1 MNIYIYDIEVF
12 AYDWIVVARRPEE
25 GSPYTVIHNDNYHL
39 REFLNNAPDI
49 LGGFNNKHYDDYVVM
64 VMINGGDPI
73 EVKRCNDFIIG
84 GGKPWEYS
92 FIQYKKKPFKSFDLR
107 DDIADPGISLKAI
120 EGNLKLPIVE
130 SSVPFDI
137 DRPLTPEELEEV
149 IRYCK
154 YDVDS
159 TVRLYWERKKNYL
172 DAKILAGGIY
182 DIAPMDALGYTNAR
196 LSAEALKATY
206 KERSDERDYTLPSN
220 LDQDRIPKIVLD
232 FFMQIRD
239 KNIPD
244 AKLFGA
250 GKGSKG
256 MTLDLMLK
264 CSGGEC
270 PVTYAWG
277 GVHGA
282 KPCVTI
288 QETED
293 RVIINQDVGSL
304 YPNSMINFGYTSR
317 SMKDPDAYKKLVQLR
332 LKYKGQAKAVN
343 NMIKKKLGGSW
354 YHEFS
359 DEDADGNTFFNM
371 DKLKESTD
379 EETYKHI
386 LEYLDYDSKQSSL
399 KLIINTCYGAMLAK
413 GNGLNDRLGGRSV
426 CITNQ
431 LAMSIL
437 IADLCKQCKTID
449 FVNIN
454 TDGIMFTIDRKE
466 VDLSEKIVSAWCD
479 LTGFTMERDDFYK
492 VIQKDV
498 NNYIGIYKDG
508 HFKTKGGYVSLYDG
522 GTFKTNS
529 LQIIHKAIVD
539 YLVKGIDPETT
550 IKECD
555 DITAFQQIIKTG
567 GTYEGSYHYINGKR
581 EQVQKVNRIYAVKD
595 LKYGQVVKGK
605 WIKEKRKK
613 NKTTGKMDVYP
624 VDPPIWSETVISE
637 CPEHCFIDNEN
648 TLTIADLDLDY
659 YIDMA
664 KRRID
669 KYINIDSKVSRKI
682 AKIKKEVVIMA
693 TTKETQDPH
702 AMNVY
707 GKLIEARKKFLD
719 AGVKKKGVNRY
730 AEFKYFRLDEI
741 IPTKQKIF
749 REVGLAD
756 IITFGNE
763 VATLTIYNVDNPDES
778 IDFMSQLA
786 PDESMI
792 KNPIQKVG
800 AIQTYVRR
808 YLYLLA
814 LDIIESDGIE
824 ETTDKPVEVEE
835 KSSKTKVK
843 KSNRPATPA
852 EREDTKQELIN
863 QDGEATKTQRTAIS
877 NGLKK
882 LRARYMDENKVV
894 FSEELEAKYDDYIR
908 VTARTVK
915 AGVTKTEAEDI
926 LIDIGKKIAEE

>member
-172 DAKILAGGIY
+172 DAKILAGSIYGI
-182 DIAPMDALGYTNAR
+182 DPLDALGYTNAR
-196 LSAEALKATY
+196 LSAEALEAKYT
-206 KERSDERDYTLPSN
+206 ERYDERDYVVPEKLPK
-220 LDQDRIPKIVLD
+220 DKIPKIVLD
-232 FFMQIRD
+232 FFLQIQD
-239 KNIPD
+239 KSIPD

-256 MTLDLMLK
+256 MTLDLILRTG
-264 CSGGEC
+264 GGEC
-270 PVTYAWG
+270 PVKFAWG

-282 KPCVTI
+282 PPCITI
-288 QETED
+288 DSDDEYLLFMD
-293 RVIINQDVGSL
+293 DVGSL
-304 YPNSMINFGYTSR
+304 YPNSKINFGYCSR
-317 SMKDPDAYKKLVQLR
+317 SMKDPGAYRKLVELR
-332 LKYKGQAKAVN
+332 LDFKAKAKKVN
-343 NMIKKKLGGSW
+343 KLVAEALGANW
-354 YHEFS
+354 YMDYS
-359 DEDADGNTFFNM
+359 YLDENGDSHLDLN
-371 DKLKESTD
+371 KLKREVKQD
-379 EETYKHI
+379 TYNRI
-386 LEYLDYDSKQSSL
+386 EEYLDYDAKQSSL
-399 KLIINTCYGAMLAK
+399 KLIINTCYGAMLST
-413 GNGLNDRLGGRSV
+413 GNGLNDRLHGRSV

-431 LAMSIL
+431 LCMAIL
-437 IADLCKQCKTID
+437 ITMLSEECKTIW
-449 FVNIN
+449 FFNIN
-454 TDGIMFTIDRKE
+454 TDGIGYKIHKSE
-466 VDLSEKIVSAWCD
+466 VEKVDSIIAKWCKI
-479 LTGFTMERDDFYK
+479 TGFTMERTIFK
-492 VIQKDV
+492 KFIQKDV
-498 NNYIGIYKDG
+498 NNYIGITPDG
-508 HFKTKGGYVSLYDG
+508 KFKTKGGYVSLYKG
-522 GTFKTNS
+522 GSFKTNS
-529 LQIIHKAIVD
+529 LSIIHKAIVNN
-539 YLVKGIDPETT
+539 LVKGIDPEVT
-550 IKECD
+550 IRESTD
-555 DITAFQQIIKTG
+555 VTAFQQIIKTG
-567 GTYEGSYHYINGKR
+567 GSYKGSYHYVDGER
-581 EQVQKVNRIYAVKD
+581 VEVQKVNRVYAVKD
-595 LKYGQVVKGK
+595 PRYGQVVKGK
-605 WIKEKRKK
+605 WITEKRKK
-613 NKTTGKMDVYP
+613 NKVTGKMDSIP

-669 KYINIDSKVSRKI
+669 KYINIDRTVSRKI

-693 TTKETQDPH
+693 TKETQDSH
-702 AMNVY
+702 VMNVY
-707 GKLIEARKKFLD
+707 GKLIEARKRFLD

-741 IPTKQKIF
+741 IPTKQEIF

-835 KSSKTKVK
+835 KPAETTVK

-863 QDGEATKTQRTAIS
+863 KDGEATKTQRTAIS

>member
-12 AYDWIVVARRPEE
+12 SDDWIVVARKPEK

-39 REFLNNAPDI
+39 REFLSNIPDI
-49 LGGFNNKHYDDYVVM
+49 IGGFNNKHYDDYVMM
-64 VMINGGDPI
+64 VMLNGGSNV
-73 EVKRCNDFIIG
+73 EVKRCNDFIIN
-84 GGKPWEYS
+84 GGKPWE
-92 FIQYKKKPFKSFDLR
+92 FPFLQYQKKPFKSFDLR

-172 DAKILAGGIY
+172 DAKILAGSIYGI
-182 DIAPMDALGYTNAR
+182 DPLDALGYTNAR
-196 LSAEALKATY
+196 LSAEALEAKYT
-206 KERSDERDYTLPSN
+206 ERYDERDYVVPEKLPK
-220 LDQDRIPKIVLD
+220 DKIPKIVLD
-232 FFMQIRD
+232 FFLQIQD
-239 KNIPD
+239 KSIPD

-256 MTLDLMLK
+256 MTLDLILRTG
-264 CSGGEC
+264 GGEC
-270 PVTYAWG
+270 PVKFAWG

-282 KPCVTI
+282 PPCITI
-288 QETED
+288 DSDDEYLLFMD
-293 RVIINQDVGSL
+293 DVGSL
-304 YPNSMINFGYTSR
+304 YPNSKINFGYCSR
-317 SMKDPDAYKKLVQLR
+317 SMKDPGAYRKLVELR
-332 LKYKGQAKAVN
+332 LDFKAKA
-343 NMIKKKLGGSW
+343 KKANKLVAEALGANW
-354 YHEFS
+354 YMDYS
-359 DEDADGNTFFNM
+359 YLDENGDSHLDLN
-371 DKLKESTD
+371 KLKREVKQD
-379 EETYKHI
+379 TYNHI
-386 LEYLDYDSKQSSL
+386 EEYLDYDAKQSSL
-399 KLIINTCYGAMLAK
+399 KLIINTCYGAMLST
-413 GNGLNDRLGGRSV
+413 GNGLNDRLHGRSV

-431 LAMSIL
+431 LCMAIL
-437 IADLCKQCKTID
+437 ITMLSEECKTIW
-449 FVNIN
+449 FFNIN
-454 TDGIMFTIDRKE
+454 TDGIGYKIHKSE
-466 VDLSEKIVSAWCD
+466 VEKVDSIIAKWCKI
-479 LTGFTMERDDFYK
+479 TGFTMERTIFK
-492 VIQKDV
+492 KFIQKDV
-498 NNYIGIYKDG
+498 NNYIGITPDG
-508 HFKTKGGYVSLYDG
+508 KFKTKGGYVSLYKG
-522 GTFKTNS
+522 GSFKTNS
-529 LQIIHKAIVD
+529 LSIIHKAIVNN
-539 YLVKGIDPETT
+539 LVKGIDPEVT
-550 IKECD
+550 IRECTD
-555 DITAFQQIIKTG
+555 VTAFQQIIKTG
-567 GTYEGSYHYINGKR
+567 GSYKGSYHYVDGER
-581 EQVQKVNRIYAVKD
+581 VEVQKVNRVYAVKD
-595 LKYGQVVKGK
+595 SRYGQVVKGK
-605 WIKEKRKK
+605 WITEKRKK
-613 NKTTGKMDVYP
+613 NKVTGKMDSIP

-669 KYINIDSKVSRKI
+669 KYINIDRTVSRKI

-693 TTKETQDPH
+693 TKETQDSH
-702 AMNVY
+702 VMNVY
-707 GKLIEARKKFLD
+707 GKLIEARKRFLD

-741 IPTKQKIF
+741 IPTKQEIF

-835 KSSKTKVK
+835 KSAKTKVK

-894 FSEELEAKYDDYIR
+894 FSEELEAKYDNYIR